1 MTEPRAPVSVFRAG
15 LLCRCPRCGQG
26 RLFTDFVHFLRVAQT
41 CEVCGLDLRPEDSG
55 DGPAVFVMFVT
66 GPLVVTLAIL
76 LEVLLRPPLW
86 LHALL
91 WIPTVLVT
99 SIVLLRPLKAVLI
112 ALQYRHRAGEGGKNT
127 FT

>member
-1 MTEPRAPVSVFRAG
+1 MTELRAPVSVLRAG

-26 RLFTDFVHFLRVAQT
+26 RLFTDIVHFLRVAQS

-66 GPLVVTLAIL
+66 GPLVVALAIL
-76 LEVLLRPPLW
+76 FEVLVGPPLW

-91 WIPTVLVT
+91 WIPTILLA
-99 SIVLLRPLKAVLI
+99 SIALLRPLKGVLI